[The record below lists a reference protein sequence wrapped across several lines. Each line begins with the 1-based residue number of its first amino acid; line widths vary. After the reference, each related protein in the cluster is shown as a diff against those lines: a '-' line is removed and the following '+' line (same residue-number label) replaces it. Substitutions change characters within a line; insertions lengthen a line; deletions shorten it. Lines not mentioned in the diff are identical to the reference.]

1 MFMNRRV
8 AVVVPARDESER
20 IEGCLKALS
29 ELGRDERVQAFTVL
43 LLANNCRDDT
53 VARARAF
60 ARTCKTHVVV
70 KAATL
75 EPARAHA
82 GWARR
87 LAFDAGAEHL
97 ADPQD
102 LLICT
107 DADTRPAC
115 DWLLKT
121 LDHIDEGFDAVAGF
135 ARLDPRELRKLD
147 PSHRRRLATIRRY
160 EDAFYYL
167 KSLAPSG
174 EPSPRHFY
182 EGGASLALTLEAYR
196 EMGGA
201 PTPRVGEDK
210 ALCAALRQKGRRIRH
225 PKDVRVLTS
234 CRIDGRAPKGAAD
247 TLSRW
252 VGQGMDDSLWGV
264 EPIAA
269 ALGGTLANHEPMT
282 FARLPAETEKARAL
296 VNAIRRRRLFDKA
309 G

>member
-1 MFMNRRV
+1 MKRRI

-20 IEGCLKALS
+20 IEGCLKAVTAL
-29 ELGRDERVQAFTVL
+29 ERDERVQALTVL
-43 LLANNCRDDT
+43 VLANNCRDDT
-53 VARARAF
+53 AERASAF
-60 ARTCKTHVVV
+60 ARRCNSDVVV
-70 KAATL
+70 KAETL
-75 EPARAHA
+75 EPARANA

-87 LAFDAGAEHL
+87 LAFDAGADYL

-102 LLICT
+102 
-107 DADTRPAC
+107 ADTRMAG

-121 LDHIDEGFDAVAGF
+121 LDHIDAGFDAVAGH

-147 PSHRRRLATIRRY
+147 PAHRRRLAAIRRY

-182 EGGASLALTLEAYR
+182 EGGVSLALTLEAYR
-196 EMGGA
+196 EIGGA

-234 CRIDGRAPKGAAD
+234 CRIDGRAPEGAAD

-252 VGQGMDDSLWGV
+252 VDQGADDSLWGI
-264 EPIAA
+264 EPVAA
-269 ALGGTLANHEPMT
+269 ALGGTSAHHEPMT
-282 FARLPAETEKARAL
+282 FARLPSETEKARAL
-296 VNAIRRRRLFDKA
+296 VRAMRRRRLFEKA

>member
-1 MFMNRRV
+1 MKRRI

-20 IEGCLKALS
+20 IEGCLKAVT
-29 ELGRDERVQAFTVL
+29 ELERDERVQALTVL
-43 LLANNCRDDT
+43 VLANNCHDDT
-53 VARARAF
+53 AERAGAF
-60 ARTCKTHVVV
+60 ALRCKSDVVV

-75 EPARAHA
+75 EPARANA

-87 LAFDAGAEHL
+87 LAFDAGADYL

-102 LLICT
+102 LLMCT
-107 DADTRPAC
+107 DADTRMAG

-121 LDHIDEGFDAVAGF
+121 LDHIDAGFDAVAGH

-147 PSHRRRLATIRRY
+147 PAHRRRLAAIRRY

-182 EGGASLALTLEAYR
+182 EGGVSLALTLEAYR
-196 EMGGA
+196 EIGGA

-210 ALCAALRQKGRRIRH
+210 ALCAALRQRGRRIRH

-234 CRIDGRAPKGAAD
+234 CRIDGRAPEGAAD

-252 VGQGMDDSLWGV
+252 VDQGMEDSLWGI
-264 EPIAA
+264 EPVAA
-269 ALGGTLANHEPMT
+269 ALGGTSAHHEPMT
-282 FARLPAETEKARAL
+282 FARLPSETEKARAL
-296 VNAIRRRRLFDKA
+296 VNAMRRRRLFDKA